1 MNVGLMAAAL
11 FFTAIDAV
19 SFLACGV
26 LMMRFICMYTEEGAK
41 RSRPLL
47 VRILGL
53 GGVCR
58 PGGFGAQ
65 SVFGCKAVHIRPAV
79 LFYFAWVVCLP

>member
-26 LMMRFICMYTEEGAK
+26 LMMRFICM
-41 RSRPLL
+41 
-47 VRILGL
+47 
-53 GGVCR
+53 
-58 PGGFGAQ
+58 
-65 SVFGCKAVHIRPAV
+65 
-79 LFYFAWVVCLP
+79 

>member
-41 RSRPLL
+41 RSRPRL
-47 VRILGL
+47 VRIFGV
-53 GGVCR
+53 GGV
-58 PGGFGAQ
+58 
-65 SVFGCKAVHIRPAV
+65 
-79 LFYFAWVVCLP
+79 

>member
-26 LMMRFICMYTEEGAK
+26 LMMRFICMLRGFLMSLVFLRGK
-41 RSRPLL
+41 PGQRSVPMGNTMRCS
-47 VRILGL
+47 R
-53 GGVCR
+53 
-58 PGGFGAQ
+58 
-65 SVFGCKAVHIRPAV
+65 
-79 LFYFAWVVCLP
+79 

>member
-26 LMMRFICMYTEEGAK
+26 LMMRFICMYTEEGAMWVSFLLLFFLPNTVSGPT
-41 RSRPLL
+41 RRRPLL
-47 VRILGL
+47 QSVWGW
-53 GGVCR
+53 GGV
-58 PGGFGAQ
+58 
-65 SVFGCKAVHIRPAV
+65 
-79 LFYFAWVVCLP
+79 

>member
-41 RSRPLL
+41 RSRPRF
-47 VRILGL
+47 VFNFGG
-53 GGVCR
+53 GGV
-58 PGGFGAQ
+58 
-65 SVFGCKAVHIRPAV
+65 
-79 LFYFAWVVCLP
+79 

>member
-26 LMMRFICMYTEEGAK
+26 LLMRIICMYTEEGAK

-47 VRILGL
+47 VRILGW
-53 GGVCR
+53 GGYES
-58 PGGFGAQ
+58 Q
-65 SVFGCKAVHIRPAV
+65 AV
-79 LFYFAWVVCLP
+79 LLPKKFFD

>member
-1 MNVGLMAAAL
+1 MAAAL

-47 VRILGL
+47 VRILGW
-53 GGVCR
+53 GGMKPWRFCCQICFWMT
-58 PGGFGAQ
+58 G
-65 SVFGCKAVHIRPAV
+65 
-79 LFYFAWVVCLP
+79 

>member
-41 RSRPLL
+41 RSRPLF
-47 VRILGL
+47 VRI
-53 GGVCR
+53 
-58 PGGFGAQ
+58 
-65 SVFGCKAVHIRPAV
+65 FGCG
-79 LFYFAWVVCLP
+79 WG